1 LTAATFRR
9 NLDDGARATFS
20 LANGVGHCHDHPHLD
35 DRRLGHQ
42 GRRQDGQ
49 HQGHQG
55 HHLDDRRQ
63 DHQSCDLGHLGD
75 QRQGHRLGDQRRG
88 RLDALGH
95 QCQLGHDRVH
105 LLEDG
110 QCVRQHRHLDDQHQ
124 GRQDVGPL
132 VADQLQAR
140 LGEHCLVVEELDDRH
155 QEAVE
160 LDDHLAQCAVQL
172 VQEQVRLVKK
182 WLRQVQAQQVS
193 LVRLA
198 RLVQRDALQRASQQ
212 GPRW

>member
-1 LTAATFRR
+1 M
-9 NLDDGARATFS
+9 
-20 LANGVGHCHDHPHLD
+20 
-35 DRRLGHQ
+35 
-42 GRRQDGQ
+42 
-49 HQGHQG
+49 
-55 HHLDDRRQ
+55 
-63 DHQSCDLGHLGD
+63 
-75 QRQGHRLGDQRRG
+75 
-88 RLDALGH
+88 
-95 QCQLGHDRVH
+95 
-105 LLEDG
+105 
-110 QCVRQHRHLDDQHQ
+110 
-124 GRQDVGPL
+124 GPL
-132 VADQLQAR
+132 VADQLQGR

-182 WLRQVQAQQVS
+182 WLRQGQAQQVS